1 MKTRTVLLF
10 ACGLVAG
17 VALTA
22 LLITAVPRVQAAG
35 HLASAPAGGAA
46 GAVSRV
52 KSEGIMRNEADGQF
66 HGNQPVT
73 RFEAA
78 VVLDRFVQYVEQGR
92 KPLHDTSIHVP
103 VSKASAPV
111 GSEAHQAQMA
121 LMDGR
126 FLPTDSVLFKAP
138 GTQPVTADQ
147 FADALSHTVNRVVD
161 RSLPKTPNT
170 NPED

>member
-1 MKTRTVLLF
+1 MKMRTTLPFVS
-10 ACGLVAG
+10 GLVAG
-17 VALTA
+17 IAVTA
-22 LLITAVPRVQAAG
+22 LLISGLPRVLAAG
-35 HLASAPAGGAA
+35 HFAAISSGGPA

-52 KSEGIMRNEADGQF
+52 KSEGIMHNEADGKF

-73 RFEAA
+73 RYEAA

-92 KPLHDTSIHVP
+92 KPLHDTSIKVP
-103 VSKASAPV
+103 ASKASAPP
-111 GSEAHQAQMA
+111 GHWAHNAQMS

-126 FLPTDSVLFKAP
+126 FLPTDSILFKAP

-147 FADALSHTVNRVVD
+147 FADALAHTVNRVVD